1 MATPNSF
8 DKLIPLF
15 IKQLRGSISQSDL
28 SSQLGYKFNIVNRW
42 ETEKRVFYWNDF
54 VLLTKTLGLDL
65 GKALEATTHI
75 DFEHEFGQ
83 RSVMQHWEDSSVK
96 KLLDIFP
103 RQRIQRLTRGSTKL
117 KFIDFLIFIE
127 AIYSRANRFL
137 GFFVEIEKIQKFR
150 ELLEPS
156 ESYIELIGKSS
167 FLFILKQCLELQDYI
182 DDPEDGISVLV
193 EHLKAAEDEIYR
205 GLRVLE
211 GAKTIERYGNKY
223 RKTQKSLDVGY
234 RDKSASV
241 HLSQGFRKEIFDSV
255 ENGKSNK
262 ELSQTAFLVYPS
274 NKNLDRKVF
283 ELSRKYYI
291 DLKNL
296 VDSNG
301 DEPFDRVQLTLI
313 ELFRLAGVKSSS
325 L

>member
-1 MATPNSF
+1 
-8 DKLIPLF
+8 
-15 IKQLRGSISQSDL
+15 
-28 SSQLGYKFNIVNRW
+28 
-42 ETEKRVFYWNDF
+42 
-54 VLLTKTLGLDL
+54 
-65 GKALEATTHI
+65 
-75 DFEHEFGQ
+75 
-83 RSVMQHWEDSSVK
+83 
-96 KLLDIFP
+96 
-103 RQRIQRLTRGSTKL
+103 
-117 KFIDFLIFIE
+117 
-127 AIYSRANRFL
+127 
-137 GFFVEIEKIQKFR
+137 
-150 ELLEPS
+150 
-156 ESYIELIGKSS
+156 
-167 FLFILKQCLELQDYI
+167 
-182 DDPEDGISVLV
+182 
-193 EHLKAAEDEIYR
+193 
-205 GLRVLE
+205 
-211 GAKTIERYGNKY
+211 
-223 RKTQKSLDVGY
+223 
-234 RDKSASV
+234 SV